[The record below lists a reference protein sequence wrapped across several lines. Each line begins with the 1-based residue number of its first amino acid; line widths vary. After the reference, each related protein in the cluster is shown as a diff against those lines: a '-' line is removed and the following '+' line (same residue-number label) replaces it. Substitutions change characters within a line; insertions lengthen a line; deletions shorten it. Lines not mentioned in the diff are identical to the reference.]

1 MASFE
6 SSDSFEDIVV
16 MDCAKS
22 ADEDKTDE
30 AIPMEIAPH
39 EVASLGDDSFEDM
52 IIEKPVEEQHQV
64 SEKDVCKPRTVSG
77 SCELGESFCNI
88 SPISSFNEMVSV
100 PPYDSA
106 DHLNEN
112 TESNIRQSE
121 TISQDQCM
129 TEEGSFNETVWNPAN
144 GYGFNITQEEILQYD
159 HHISSFDEDVLPIRN
174 KTSVAHLL
182 ESQPYNVIQVSS
194 CSGAGNEEILDVF
207 TPNVSVMESE
217 EVTEEIDIER
227 LRAHLTS
234 VHTNRTFDEQCVNDV
249 VSIIIRNRNTACL
262 LLCDGLCCI
271 MTATHDIEY
280 STLLPLFQFVS
291 KVILYS
297 HSSETDKP
305 LSSVCEVIEL
315 AKHSSGEKTRSRCC
329 FLLQCILYADAE
341 LREQQ
346 ELEVVDDGITVQ
358 DQGLP
363 FNLLKQ
369 WGLILAQRR
378 RDKAVA
384 VRAAAIRAISQLPLR
399 EEPYTDDDNKEFFP
413 NDLVFDSLHDSA
425 VEVRQAAVQSLVL
438 RTFDDVGS
446 CIAFIEEEEDS
457 DVRKLLV
464 EHLIRSTHIRSFTT
478 DARIRLLRLMLND
491 ENSVIRLMV
500 PQLLV
505 PKWLENCHEGIDNL
519 EDLLQ
524 YIDPLYDEDVTK
536 KVVTFAISHH
546 MELVV
551 QVKDDGEGY
560 LKYLLTMPA
569 QCRDELAILH
579 AHSLPGELKRL
590 SGKNIYLR
598 LFFHRCLTEHLCS
611 LYGKPEQFAILDKV
625 QHKLLPTLYDLAEM
639 TGNFALDSLK
649 NDEELALNEFSI
661 RQLCY
666 MLRIIDKTCNVG
678 RESLRRMLY
687 QIAGHPEIRPSPAL
701 VDFAMREVLLQ
712 LDHPNGCYEDTLA
725 WARDAA
731 AHFLRGEVTKESSQ
745 NEDGGEILSSLLRI
759 RIIGLASCLDEHI
772 MTDHLSVLRHVLE
785 SDVCEVKDSALSALA
800 DIVCVYGF
808 KEIAKLMFGTEH
820 HPNGSQDER
829 NPPAKEEY
837 SNLLAKLFEETLD
850 KVVFTCLRILYAT
863 SVNWPAMLGRLLLRI
878 VESESLELEKVV
890 FAFLDSFTK
899 QRKIGSVQL
908 VMAYLWCVAKVQE
921 EESANKTTLIRNL
934 YSYVRGFL
942 RKISDSRRK
951 RCRSKTRKEECS
963 EKERTTEIFPS
974 MLLCRGILNSML
986 SDLWGPSARSLA
998 QILTST
1004 YIQDVDTP
1012 SLLALH
1018 SHVIEKEGLV
1028 RLANPIRR
1036 FTGSLE
1042 NLMRRRNCKFDQ
1054 KIFEKKLKREISEDW
1069 DPNWSVKFS
1078 PKTPKTPKRVRS
1090 IKREPNSQLQTP
1102 NQTDSLTVPS
1112 ESSVQMIASV
1122 KKSLSQLQHEIERPD
1137 CVIVIESDEGDSDS
1151 VRLQES
1157 PKRLQ
1162 STPSTKNTLPVQKS
1176 RSINRSSSTNTPGQ
1190 RRITEKTPKRRV
1202 KQANVVVVELND

>member
-159 HHISSFDEDVLPIRN
+159 HHISSFDEKTALKRAVHRPIDHHQEGGLVTRDQWGDDRAGDDTVHRNTLDKKYRHSIKVISFKDVLPIRN

-249 VSIIIRNRNTACL
+249 VSIIIR
-262 LLCDGLCCI
+262 
-271 MTATHDIEY
+271 
-280 STLLPLFQFVS
+280 
-291 KVILYS
+291 VILYS

-519 EDLLQ
+519 EDVSITRKFLGNLKFVFPFKLLQ

-745 NEDGGEILSSLLRI
+745 NEDGGEILSSLLSRCSVYEATRAATI
-759 RIIGLASCLDEHI
+759 VHAVLAEGVIEKFPDDYDVLLI
-772 MTDHLSVLRHVLE
+772 MM
-785 SDVCEVKDSALSALA
+785 DSALSALA

-850 KVVFTCLRILYAT
+850 KV
-863 SVNWPAMLGRLLLRI
+863 
-878 VESESLELEKVV
+878 
-890 FAFLDSFTK
+890 
-899 QRKIGSVQL
+899 
-908 VMAYLWCVAKVQE
+908 
-921 EESANKTTLIRNL
+921 
-934 YSYVRGFL
+934 
-942 RKISDSRRK
+942 
-951 RCRSKTRKEECS
+951 
-963 EKERTTEIFPS
+963 IFPS

-1018 SHVIEKEGLV
+1018 SHVSIVLEVIEKEGLV

-1151 VRLQES
+1151 VRLQ
-1157 PKRLQ
+1157 R
-1162 STPSTKNTLPVQKS
+1162 TLCYSS
-1176 RSINRSSSTNTPGQ
+1176 RVTANTPGQ